1 MERQKTEQMERLNT
15 KIDEQHSTF
24 LELQRL
30 NEEGKEREAALEL
43 RNKSLLEE
51 NDWLKERLWAKEL
64 LEEEMLRKQG
74 LVEQVMAV
82 QKE

>member
-51 NDWLKERLWAKEL
+51 ND
-64 LEEEMLRKQG
+64 
-74 LVEQVMAV
+74 
-82 QKE
+82 